1 MNIFIPKGQL
11 WAMEVDPDSAME
23 EFKDIVKT
31 ALGPPKESGAGG
43 GGGGGMM
50 GNLGLPDF
58 KGEISEMLS
67 GLLELNRE
75 CFPNEN

>member
-31 ALGPPKESGAGG
+31 ALGPPKESGGGGGG

-67 GLLELNRE
+67 GLLED
-75 CFPNEN
+75 

>member
-1 MNIFIPKGQL
+1 
-11 WAMEVDPDSAME
+11 MEIDPDSAME
-23 EFKDIVKT
+23 EFKDVVKT
-31 ALGPPKESGAGG
+31 ALGPSKESGG

-67 GLLELNRE
+67 GVYQKSRLLSL
-75 CFPNEN
+75 FY

>member
-1 MNIFIPKGQL
+1 MEGKKKKKGEPGREREAL
-11 WAMEVDPDSAME
+11 MCKVE
-23 EFKDIVKT
+23 EETEEKT

>member
-1 MNIFIPKGQL
+1 
-11 WAMEVDPDSAME
+11 MEVDPDSAME

-31 ALGPPKESGAGG
+31 ALGPPKESGG

-67 GLLELNRE
+67 GMFER
-75 CFPNEN
+75 NEN